1 MEEARRDGGAQ
12 GAEEEE
18 VAHREK
24 TPGKQWQCS
33 GEKTEGTRRYRYI
46 WQPNPING

>member
-1 MEEARRDGGAQ
+1 MEEARREDGAQ

-24 TPGKQWQCS
+24 KLGKRWRRP

-46 WQPNPING
+46 S